1 MIIIM
6 VNLIWV
12 FMFIIGLLYAA
23 VNGTMG
29 EVNEAV
35 FKSAQEAV
43 TISLGLISILVFWL
57 GLMKIAQ
64 DSGLLDKLAN
74 LFRPIV
80 KRLFPDI
87 PPEHPA
93 MGYILSNM
101 IANFFGLGN
110 AATPMGIKAMEQMK
124 KLNKDKNEASRSM
137 ITFLAINT
145 SSLTIIP
152 TTVIAIR
159 MNYGSSEPTDI
170 VGTTLIATAFSTLAA
185 IFIDRYFYY
194 KRMRKGRK

>member
-1 MIIIM
+1 M

-12 FMFIIGLLYAA
+12 FMFVFGIIYAA
-23 VNGTMG
+23 INGTME
-29 EVNEAV
+29 EVNKV
-35 FKSAQEAV
+35 LFTSAQEAV

-57 GLMKIAQ
+57 GLMNIAKQ
-64 DSGLLDKLAN
+64 AGLLHKLTS
-74 LFRPIV
+74 LFKPFVR
-80 KRLFPDI
+80 RLFPEI
-87 PPEHPA
+87 PPDHPA

-101 IANFFGLGN
+101 VANLFGLGN

-124 KLNKDKNEASRSM
+124 RLNDDRDDVSRSM

-159 MNYGSSEPTDI
+159 MNYGSVSPTDI
-170 VGTTLIATAFSTLAA
+170 VATTLMATTCSTLAA
-185 IFIDRYFYY
+185 ILIDRYFHRRRVM
-194 KRMRKGRK
+194 KRRQ